1 MFTGLGEHYCT
12 VLYCTVLYCTVLYC
26 TVLYC
31 TVLYCTAGCEKSRIR
46 YFVAPETK
54 RRCEYRRRHS
64 QFCCSQYFISIK
76 KTERKTSVSSFK
88 TCFTPSDQ
96 QSFKT
101 NKSEN
106 LTTSNINMY
115 WNQEHYNIVTFFYL
129 YVRNKTYK

>member
-1 MFTGLGEHYCT
+1 MCLQDLGK
-12 VLYCTVLYCTVLYC
+12 L
-26 TVLYC
+26 LYC
-31 TVLYCTAGCEKSRIR
+31 TVLYCTAGCEESRIKS
-46 YFVAPETK
+46 FVAPETT
-54 RRCEYRRRHS
+54 RMCEYRRRHS

-115 WNQEHYNIVTFFYL
+115 WNQEHYNITKCYILLFVHEKYILLLFFLFYFSTF
-129 YVRNKTYK
+129 